1 MISYGKKTRRFAA
14 WLVGIGSAFCVATA
28 ASQAAELAT
37 NYQRQNEFGIPFRL
51 AAAADKEHE
60 PKEVQ
65 LHVSADR
72 GVNWQVASRVKPA
85 DNRFLFRAPHDGEYW
100 FCIRTLD
107 RQGTLRPDTPQQA
120 ELRVIV
126 DTAPPRL
133 EFLKAERGSAGEI
146 AVRWQAIDPNL
157 KPDSLIIEYQAGP
170 DEPWERVAIEA
181 GVSHTHQAL
190 TGEATWWPKAAKGTI
205 AIRAR
210 IDDRAGNPAVVQAQ
224 VAEDQKPS
232 VVNRAGS
239 AGPPSSPPVKTNAAD
254 VNLAARKTPQT
265 PFRLSSSGNELSAN
279 APAVQNLAPPA
290 AAANGP
296 SGGASSSN
304 MRWDDLPAGERPRMI
319 NSRRFELEY
328 DVDSVGPSGIAKVEL
343 WGTTDA
349 GKTWSSFGVDNDNRS
364 PLVVNVPGEGVYGF
378 TIVFQNGNGF
388 GGYTPREGDSPEL
401 WVGVDL
407 TAPSAKLTGA
417 EIGRD
422 NGELIIRWLAQ
433 DDRLDPRPIS
443 LYFSDRPNGPWSA
456 IAAGLENL
464 GQYAWR
470 LDNRVPDRIFL
481 KIEVRDE
488 AGNIGENITAEPVA
502 LDLQRPQGRI
512 RGVRPVTP
520 MTGAKPSTSLPR

>member
-1 MISYGKKTRRFAA
+1 
-14 WLVGIGSAFCVATA
+14 
-28 ASQAAELAT
+28 
-37 NYQRQNEFGIPFRL
+37 
-51 AAAADKEHE
+51 
-60 PKEVQ
+60 
-65 LHVSADR
+65 
-72 GVNWQVASRVKPA
+72 
-85 DNRFLFRAPHDGEYW
+85 
-100 FCIRTLD
+100 
-107 RQGTLRPDTPQQA
+107 
-120 ELRVIV
+120 
-126 DTAPPRL
+126 
-133 EFLKAERGSAGEI
+133 
-146 AVRWQAIDPNL
+146 
-157 KPDSLIIEYQAGP
+157 
-170 DEPWERVAIEA
+170 
-181 GVSHTHQAL
+181 
-190 TGEATWWPKAAKGTI
+190 
-205 AIRAR
+205 
-210 IDDRAGNPAVVQAQ
+210 
-224 VAEDQKPS
+224 
-232 VVNRAGS
+232 
-239 AGPPSSPPVKTNAAD
+239 
-254 VNLAARKTPQT
+254 
-265 PFRLSSSGNELSAN
+265 
-279 APAVQNLAPPA
+279 
-290 AAANGP
+290 
-296 SGGASSSN
+296 
-304 MRWDDLPAGERPRMI
+304 
-319 NSRRFELEY
+319 
-328 DVDSVGPSGIAKVEL
+328 
-343 WGTTDA
+343 
-349 GKTWSSFGVDNDNRS
+349 VDNDNRS